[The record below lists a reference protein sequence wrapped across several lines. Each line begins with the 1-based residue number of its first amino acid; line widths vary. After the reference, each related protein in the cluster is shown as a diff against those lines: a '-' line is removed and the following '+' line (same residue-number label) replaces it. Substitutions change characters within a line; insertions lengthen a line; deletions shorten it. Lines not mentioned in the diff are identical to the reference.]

1 MKKLAKLFALL
12 ASVTVLTA
20 EGLESALARFK
31 AQHPSLD
38 F

>member
-20 EGLESALARFK
+20 EGLVVQKSQLT
-31 AQHPSLD
+31 HGSPILI
-38 F
+38 